1 MHKGLVVTLKT
12 VRVPPSLD
20 FEFGSRNS
28 DMRPSSLDSSSLK
41 TPGLMVGII
50 DSSTNVKLEQFAF
63 FGVRIF
69 DGRISAGKG

>member
-1 MHKGLVVTLKT
+1 MTYSQADL
-12 VRVPPSLD
+12 RVPPSLN
-20 FEFGSRNS
+20 FEFRPQNS
-28 DMRPSSLDSSSLK
+28 DMRPSPLDSSSLK

-69 DGRISAGKG
+69 GGRISASKG